1 MKFFFFWKKNTRET
15 EALHFASHHRHGET
29 TTTASVTAAEKDR
42 EQHRDKNDVGEEFG
56 KE

>member
-1 MKFFFFWKKNTRET
+1 MEKKHKET
-15 EALHFASHHRHGET
+15 EALHFACHRHHGET